1 MSYSIFEVLSII
13 LNLLLGGGIIALFT
27 MRSQR
32 KKVAAEASRE
42 VASADSAEL
51 DNVEKAIK
59 IWREMAESLKT
70 ELQESREKHN
80 AALAEWQVQA
90 KALKTTVEKL
100 NTTNAA
106 FSTKLQD
113 ITRRL
118 GKILKLLEKISPDN
132 IEGPVEQIK
141 NEIHNAHP

>member
-1 MSYSIFEVLSII
+1 MSYSLFEILSLL
-13 LNLLLGGGIIALFT
+13 LNLLLGGGIIAVFT

-42 VASADSAEL
+42 VASADSVEL

-59 IWREMAESLKT
+59 IWREMAESLKS
-70 ELQESREKHN
+70 ELTESREKYN
-80 AALAEWQVQA
+80 AALADWQVQA
-90 KALKTTVEKL
+90 RDLKTTVEKL
-100 NTTNAA
+100 NSTNEA
-106 FSTKLQD
+106 FSSKLQD

-141 NEIHNAHP
+141 NEIHNAHT

>member
-1 MSYSIFEVLSII
+1 MSYSIFELLSII
-13 LNLLLGGGIIALFT
+13 LNILLGGGIIALFT

-32 KKVAAEASRE
+32 KKVAAEASKE
-42 VASADSAEL
+42 VASADSIEL

-59 IWREMAESLKT
+59 IWREMAESLKS
-70 ELQESREKHN
+70 ELQESREKYN
-80 AALAEWQVQA
+80 AALSDWQVQA
-90 KALKTTVEKL
+90 KDLKTTVEKL
-100 NTTNAA
+100 NLSNET
-106 FSTKLQD
+106 FSSRLQD

-141 NEIHNAHP
+141 NEIHNAHA